1 MKSICTQLIDI
12 IKKNLINIKKLKDT
26 FYKKKDGSHVSE
38 GDLLIQKLLQDE
50 ISKNYSKYFFNGHI
64 MDFWK
69 YIDCGF
75 VIVNKNHR
83 DFFKQVID
91 FYNQN
96 AENIRS
102 VERTW
107 HAGTDQTPVNFLIHE
122 HNVDFKLLPYEYN
135 MCDLFRKEVLH
146 DDLLF
151 TKLGWIYQYNGIP
164 NNKEDSLT
172 YHWMKK
178 TYEYLYD

>member
-1 MKSICTQLIDI
+1 
-12 IKKNLINIKKLKDT
+12 
-26 FYKKKDGSHVSE
+26 
-38 GDLLIQKLLQDE
+38 
-50 ISKNYSKYFFNGHI
+50 